1 MVAGIDAV
9 IRTETSAAAPTADDL
24 KPPALKYTPQQSSPA
39 AAIDSVQADAAKG
52 NMMAN
57 MHGGWV
63 PDKRG
68 IVNIITN
75 AASRSKKKGP
85 RSKSKSKSKSKF
97 GSRSR
102 SRSRTIRR
110 GGKGGMS
117 RRFRKQGSSFK
128 HRVSRRI
135 RLRLLQLRIKKRNI
149 AAASRSRSKARM
161 QKMMRGGDIQPV
173 GAKVPVPQHG
183 ASCSGD
189 ADPNC
194 PGLAAESLLTASRQ
208 STANAHG
215 D

>member
-1 MVAGIDAV
+1 MPNLDQVS
-9 IRTETSAAAPTADDL
+9 RSETRAAAPTAADL
-24 KPPALKYTPQQSSPA
+24 KPPPLQYTAQQASPA

-68 IVNIITN
+68 IVHIVTKP
-75 AASRSKKKGP
+75 SRSNKK
-85 RSKSKSKSKSKF
+85 RSRSRSMSRSM
-97 GSRSR
+97 SRSR

-110 GGKGGMS
+110 GGKRG
-117 RRFRKQGSSFK
+117 RKFRKQGSSFK

-135 RLRLLQLRIKKRNI
+135 RMRLLERHIKKHSIGSN
-149 AAASRSRSKARM
+149 SMM
-161 QKMMRGGDIQPV
+161 QKMMRGGNNEVAAD
-173 GAKVPVPQHG
+173 AAPVPQHG
-183 ASCSGD
+183 RSCSGNT
-189 ADPNC
+189 DPNC

-208 STANAHG
+208 STVNAHG

>member
-1 MVAGIDAV
+1 MSNIDAV
-9 IRTETSAAAPTADDL
+9 TRTETPAPAPTTKDL
-24 KPPALKYTPQQSSPA
+24 TPPALQYTAQQASPA
-39 AAIDSVQADAAKG
+39 AAIDSVQADATKG

-68 IVNIITN
+68 IVNIVTN
-75 AASRSKKKGP
+75 AASRSKKKGAM
-85 RSKSKSKSKSKF
+85 SKTKS
-97 GSRSR
+97 RYR

-110 GGKGGMS
+110 GGRGRGRLS

-135 RLRLLQLRIKKRNI
+135 RLRLLQMRIKKRNI
-149 AAASRSRSKARM
+149 ASASRSSRSNAKM
-161 QKMMRGGDIQPV
+161 QKPMRGGNTDAAVLGQNDL
-173 GAKVPVPQHG
+173 VPQHG

-194 PGLAAESLLTASRQ
+194 PGLAAESLLTANRQ

-215 D
+215 DSK